1 MTKELENKISIRKR
15 KVLNLRLQNYR
26 EKEQRE

>member
-1 MTKELENKISIRKR
+1 MIKELENKISIRER

-26 EKEQRE
+26 AKEQRE

>member
-26 EKEQRE
+26 AKEQRE

>member
-1 MTKELENKISIRKR
+1 MTKELENKISIRER

-26 EKEQRE
+26 AKEQRE

>member
-1 MTKELENKISIRKR
+1 MTKELENKISIRER